1 MLNLGIALGGGL
13 FFLSFTINEIVF
25 AQYFVIIIFILIII
39 VILLCNMGLNC
50 NFWRQTY
57 PFMPKYNCCFLMSS
71 SSIYSHHLVP
81 LAPHIEDDRALADL
95 VGDDEKGGGR
105 VDRTLRRVAP
115 AHVIVH
121 DLCATSTFHAKLFEG
136 FCLKI
141 FQFRDFNRI
150 GSSAISEL
158 KGRTF
163 FSSSRVKNS
172 LAKWSQ
178 L

>member
-81 LAPHIEDDRALADL
+81 LAPHIEDDGSLADL
-95 VGDDEKGGGR
+95 VGDDEEGGGGTW
-105 VDRTLRRVAP
+105 VQ
-115 AHVIVH
+115 
-121 DLCATSTFHAKLFEG
+121 LFLALILPMML
-136 FCLKI
+136 F
-141 FQFRDFNRI
+141 
-150 GSSAISEL
+150 
-158 KGRTF
+158 
-163 FSSSRVKNS
+163 VKS
-172 LAKWSQ
+172 YA
-178 L
+178 